1 MTRSRGLWT
10 RASILA
16 VAGGLGFWMAN
27 FAISLTPIA
36 ADYRSALAISYVP
49 MLLEALVGGLI
60 IGFGVSYCL
69 LRFFDRIPTKSPVL
83 KALILGALALVMV
96 TLFVEVPS
104 KFATPMADAS
114 RYFLI
119 GTVFNA
125 IRILALAV
133 VIGGLYARLDHRERG

>member
-36 ADYRSALAISYVP
+36 AEYRSALAISYVP
-49 MLLEALVGGLI
+49 MLLEALVGALI